1 MLKNEEICQKYPFF
15 RKELK
20 EDFEAEWMSLRVDA
34 FSKFA
39 KETEKTIV
47 TLWILSTKNL
57 FLTA

>member
-1 MLKNEEICQKYPFF
+1 MLKNEEIRQKYPFF
-15 RKELK
+15 RKELN
-20 EDFEAEWMSLRVDA
+20 DFEVEWMSLRVDA